1 MEWLESTTWSEQQQQ
16 QRTNMAA
23 VSDPAS
29 VVNQLGQQGQ
39 ELLERSQTMIADM
52 LRGYLGQF
60 QVGGGSTCAWSVCAC
75 AYFPGAV
82 ALLWTYLLA

>member
-1 MEWLESTTWSEQQQQ
+1 
-16 QRTNMAA
+16 MAA

-29 VVNQLGQQGQ
+29 VVDQLGQQGQ

-60 QVGGGSTCAWSVCAC
+60 QVGTSVHGACAC
-75 AYFPGAV
+75 ADCCSAAV
-82 ALLWTYLLA
+82 NAVGTACDVISGIKLLE